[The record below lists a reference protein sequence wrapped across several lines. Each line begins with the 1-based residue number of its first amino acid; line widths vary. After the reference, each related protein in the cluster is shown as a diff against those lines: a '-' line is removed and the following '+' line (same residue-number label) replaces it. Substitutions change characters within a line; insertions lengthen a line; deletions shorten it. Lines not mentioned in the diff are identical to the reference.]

1 VETRTRHAVW
11 AERYDR
17 ELKDVFEVQ
26 DEIARNITQALR
38 ITLTPQE
45 EKAIAAKPTENT
57 QAYDYYLRGRSHAR
71 RETRTDME
79 FALQMYEQAIMLDP
93 GFALAYAGIANACAA
108 VYEWHEKN
116 ERWVERGLAAC
127 EKALKLEALLAEA
140 LVARARILYAQK
152 RYPEAIQ
159 FARQAIERKPDCPG
173 AYNVLGRAYFA
184 SDHWQEAAALAG
196 HAVEV
201 NGDDYNMYL
210 PLINSLGNLGRPEE
224 VRALRQRQIRVLEQ
238 QLELVPEDVRAR
250 ILLACNHAAFGKE
263 NAAIQEL
270 QVAVVLRP
278 SDSSILY
285 NAACVYGLFQRK
297 QEALDLIR
305 KAVAAG
311 YHNLDWIARD
321 PDLVCL
327 HGDPEFQSFL
337 EERKPKG

>member
-1 VETRTRHAVW
+1 
-11 AERYDR
+11 
-17 ELKDVFEVQ
+17 
-26 DEIARNITQALR
+26 
-38 ITLTPQE
+38 
-45 EKAIAAKPTENT
+45 
-57 QAYDYYLRGRSHAR
+57 
-71 RETRTDME
+71 
-79 FALQMYEQAIMLDP
+79 MLDR

-250 ILLACNHAAFGKE
+250 ILLACNHAAFGNE

-321 PDLVCL
+321 PDLACL